1 MKRTIILAAVIVT
14 GLFSINAG
22 AQQKRSSTDNSK
34 STTQTG
40 TKSTQSDSKV
50 DKKIDQV
57 DTTMSKAKNTTAK
70 GEQTFKDIIGIFGSK
85 TPNEGTVIIPSIEFE
100 DANLE
105 SLVKAIK
112 DRKEVKKAVLE
123 YSNGTAVIKLT
134 LKAKAEADFWNELPK
149 ELKEVF
155 KMASKK
161 ENNIQ
166 VTYRPNTPVKIQL
179 AQN

>member
-1 MKRTIILAAVIVT
+1 V
-14 GLFSINAG
+14 
-22 AQQKRSSTDNSK
+22 DNSK
-34 STTQTG
+34 SKTATDTKQTP
-40 TKSTQSDSKV
+40 SNSKV
-50 DKKIDQV
+50 DKQIDQV
-57 DTTMSKAKNTTAK
+57 DTTMSKAKTTATK

-105 SLVKAIK
+105 SLIKAIK
-112 DRKEVKKAVLE
+112 DRKEVKKASLE
-123 YSNGTAVIKLT
+123 YSNGTAVIKL
-134 LKAKAEADFWNELPK
+134 LLRSKAEADFWNELPK

-155 KMASKK
+155 KMVSKK

-166 VTYRPNTPVKIQL
+166 VTYRPNTAVKAQL